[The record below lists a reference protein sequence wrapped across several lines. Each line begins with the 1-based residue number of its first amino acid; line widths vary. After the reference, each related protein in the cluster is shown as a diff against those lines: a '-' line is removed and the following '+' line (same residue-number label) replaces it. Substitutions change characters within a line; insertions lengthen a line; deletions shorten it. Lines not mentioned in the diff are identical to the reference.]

1 MEPMGP
7 DDRNH
12 EQALAVRR
20 PVCDLSLRLFLGGIH
35 ACHERCSEY
44 DSIWLR
50 RQYALAKVSDNS
62 SRPSRCSCSGIRHMS
77 MEDYVLCKHIPYIP
91 FRLWDLMAPVCAI
104 MVCEYFMISRGNIFV
119 PSLYNG
125 TKSNENYWYTG
136 GWNLRA
142 YIAYVVA
149 IALPFPGK

>member
-50 RQYALAKVSDNS
+50 RQYALAKVSDDS
-62 SRPSRCSCSGIRHMS
+62 SRPSCCSCSGLRHMS
-77 MEDYVLCKHIPYIP
+77 MEDYVLCKHIPYLP
-91 FRLWDLMAPVCAI
+91 FWLWNLHGACLCDHGVR
-104 MVCEYFMISRGNIFV
+104 VFHDFEREYFCSVSI
-119 PSLYNG
+119 
-125 TKSNENYWYTG
+125 
-136 GWNLRA
+136 
-142 YIAYVVA
+142 
-149 IALPFPGK
+149 